1 MKGNI
6 LRFQARYPEAVAEHE
21 RALALDPS
29 NVDAA
34 ADLGFDYVMLGRIRQ
49 KP

>member
-6 LRFQARYPEAVAEHE
+6 LRAQGRAEEAVAEHE

-29 NVDAA
+29 NTDAA
-34 ADLGFDYVMLGRIRQ
+34 GAWVSTTTPRGIRQ
-49 KP
+49 KR